1 MSGYENRVPA
11 GWYPDQNMAGTERY
25 WDGQRWTEH
34 VQPVTPKPAPSYEP
48 PSHRDPQPAQALQ
61 PPTPGLEP
69 AVAKR
74 QDKQRSVIG
83 VVLAICALAGAAMI
97 VYGVATLFLS
107 SGEDGAGSAGQAA
120 DRIADGGTD
129 TNADGEI
136 DDGSVVIGED
146 EPGELGTR
154 ENPLPY
160 ESESQLRFETFGDAD
175 GSVWLTTVGEPR
187 DITAEVLAENPFN
200 AAPPEGVLYI
210 GFEASMTLFRAD
222 KEPLAP
228 GFNFSWELL
237 GGQTAAVYDVGTIE
251 TESFGCGVVPAEF
264 DNFSEVFVGGTV
276 SGTVCIPFP
285 AEDFG
290 DPNSQVAIHFVD
302 DTRAIFGS

>member
-34 VQPVTPKPAPSYEP
+34 VQPTAQNPGFEP
-48 PSHRDPQPAQALQ
+48 PVQDFQ
-61 PPTPGLEP
+61 PPTPGLKP
-69 AVAKR
+69 AVAER
-74 QDKQRSVIG
+74 QDKQRTVIG
-83 VVLAICALAGAAMI
+83 VVLAICVLAGAAMMVFGI
-97 VYGVATLFLS
+97 ATLFIS
-107 SGEDGAGSAGQAA
+107 SNDEEAQSGQGA
-120 DRIADGGTD
+120 DRVANGETT

-154 ENPLPY
+154 ENPLPHDT
-160 ESESQLRFETFGDAD
+160 ESQLRFQTFGDAD

-200 AAPPEGVLYI
+200 AAPPEGVLYV

-237 GGQTAAVYDVGTIE
+237 GGQSAAVYDVGTIE
-251 TESFGCGVVPAEF
+251 TESFGCGVVPGEF

-285 AEDFG
+285 VEDFG
-290 DPNSQVAIHFVD
+290 DPNSQVAIHFID